1 MGRKWAMGQ
10 SLRMDLD
17 YFTLQI
23 LKVLIATFV
32 TLRNK
37 LKNGKN
43 FKEQKWCLPIN
54 KYCFV

>member
-1 MGRKWAMGQ
+1 MGQ
-10 SLRMDLD
+10 SLRIDLD

-23 LKVLIATFV
+23 LKVSIATFE

-43 FKEQKWCLPIN
+43 FKEKKW
-54 KYCFV
+54 

>member
-1 MGRKWAMGQ
+1 MGQ
-10 SLRMDLD
+10 RLRTNLD

-23 LKVLIATFV
+23 LEVLIATFV
-32 TLRNK
+32 NLRKK

-54 KYCFV
+54 SY